1 MRLKSEVPASDFFYI
16 IFTGSKDDFMKIL
29 VIQQKMIGDVL
40 TSTIICEALK
50 KECPEATI
58 HYLIN
63 THTHPVVE
71 GNPFIDEIIYFKDEY
86 RKNKLR
92 FFGFLKQ
99 IKAEEY
105 DVVIDVYCKLE
116 SKLISLYSKAPK
128 RISYEKSSSKYFYNI
143 LIPYLSEQQNEV
155 GLAIQNRL
163 ELLTP
168 ILGKTPKYVRPKI
181 YLTNEEIASAKA
193 FLKQHAINPDQKIY
207 MIGILGSDP
216 SKTYPKAYMAQLLDD
231 LVKNTDAVLLFNYIP
246 SQKNEVM
253 DIYNLCNTATKKQIR
268 PEVYAPSLR
277 SFLGILS
284 LCDALIGN
292 EGGAVNMAKALNIP
306 TFAIFSPWITTEAW
320 GLFENEDHVNV
331 HLKDYKPELFESK
344 NKKTIKSEIVSFY
357 EVFEYNLIKEQLT
370 TFINKH

>member
-1 MRLKSEVPASDFFYI
+1 
-16 IFTGSKDDFMKIL
+16 MKIL

-40 TSTIICEALK
+40 TSTIVCEVLK

-71 GNPFIDEIIYFKDEY
+71 GNLFIDEIVYFKEEY
-86 RKNKLR
+86 RKNKLQ
-92 FFGFLKQ
+92 FFSFLKQ

-105 DVVIDVYCKLE
+105 DIVIDVYCKLE

-128 RISYEKSSSKYFYNI
+128 RISYKKSSSKYFYNI
-143 LIPYLSEQQNEV
+143 LIPYLSEQQNKV

-168 ILGKTPKYVRPKI
+168 ILDEIPTYVRPKI
-181 YLTNEEIASAKA
+181 YLTSEEITAAKA
-193 FLKQHAINPDQKIY
+193 FLKEHAIKPNQKIY

-216 SKTYPKAYMAQLLDD
+216 SKTYPKAYMAQLLND
-231 LVKNTDAVLLFNYIP
+231 LAKNTNAVLLFNYIP
-246 SQKNEVM
+246 SQKDDVM
-253 DIYNLCNTATKKQIR
+253 AIYELCDPATKKQIR

-284 LCDALIGN
+284 LCDALVGN

-306 TFAIFSPWITTEAW
+306 TFAIFSPWIKTEAW
-320 GLFENEDHVNV
+320 GLFEDENHINV
-331 HLKDYKPELFESK
+331 HLKDYKPELFEAK
-344 NKKTIKSEIVSFY
+344 DKKTIKSEIVSFY
-357 EVFEYNLIKEQLT
+357 EAFEYNLIKEQLAV
-370 TFINKH
+370 FINKH